1 MLALGCEVVA
11 AGVAG
16 AAVGS
21 SSRLL
26 RAAGGAWQ
34 RERLRPSRDIFLQ
47 MSSGLI

>member
-1 MLALGCEVVA
+1 MLALGCEAVA
-11 AGVAG
+11 AGAAG
-16 AAVGS
+16 AVGS